1 MDVYMDQD
9 LPLSPTLSFY
19 VNETEWWTTVSLNPI
34 VPPHGTAH
42 GPIDPS
48 LCNWILVFLWD
59 GNQGV
64 TIGSLRP
71 LDPPPRSRERPTGP
85 GLT

>member
-34 VPPHGTAH
+34 VPPTDQLR
-42 GPIDPS
+42 DPS
-48 LCNWILVFLWD
+48 IPAYA
-59 GNQGV
+59 
-64 TIGSLRP
+64 TGSLTSCGMEVR
-71 LDPPPRSRERPTGP
+71 G
-85 GLT
+85 